1 MYQRSNIDRI
11 HRTRLWH
18 PRPWL
23 SSRSWEAAV
32 LVHEAGAKKEGYS
45 TIFNDIQ
52 RYSTAACQLFQHH
65 SHDSHVYSHFFW
77 RNMFRPRNRRSPN
90 YGRLSLNELFDE
102 GTRQSRKI
110 DVVGVD
116 SLLKPTIQAEV
127 FILLKQMEHWAQ
139 DPQTVQDVQSA

>member
-1 MYQRSNIDRI
+1 MVTMYQRSNIDRT

-32 LVHEAGAKKEGYS
+32 LVHEAGAEKEGYS
-45 TIFNDIQ
+45 TIFNG
-52 RYSTAACQLFQHH
+52 SVPTFPTSLWWLSCMF
-65 SHDSHVYSHFFW
+65 SFFW
-77 RNMFRPRNRRSPN
+77 RNTFRPRNRRSPN

-102 GTRQSRKI
+102 GARQSRKI

-139 DPQTVQDVQSA
+139 DPQTVQNVQSA